1 VRAPSLV
8 AVSPK
13 KRPLI
18 TPAAQAAHDRAES
31 RGLSGYVDPDSGL
44 FVMTATYLRDRG
56 YCCNSGCRHCPYE
69 D

>member
-1 VRAPSLV
+1 M
-8 AVSPK
+8 SPE
-13 KRPLI
+13 KRPVI
-18 TPAAQAAHDRAES
+18 TPACQAAHDRAEA

-69 D
+69 G